1 MKIKSIFKTPR
12 FIIIA
17 IGAIIGLGILDRAT
31 EKKVEVPLT
40 GIPASEIPEA
50 PEWAVSQPDDIDGKA
65 IQIQI
70 RFIELPD
77 GSTDIAKEMTPG
89 ESAAFMKKIA
99 EQKGVDILSAP
110 SLHTR
115 DSLSSSIEVGRKLDL
130 KRRDSNKVEEIEVGV
145 TSHMRPVI
153 SKDTESI
160 DLDVFAQVVE
170 LSGFHGSE
178 ESSESARFD
187 CRTISESTNIKLG
200 NTAILGGIIR
210 EEKVLVSD
218 KAPLIGDIPFLGR
231 LFRSATVDSQP
242 RKLLMT
248 VTPTL
253 IADEKF

>member
-1 MKIKSIFKTPR
+1 MKIKSILKTLG
-12 FIIIA
+12 FIFIA

-77 GSTDIAKEMTPG
+77 GSTDIAREMTS
-89 ESAAFMKKIA
+89 EETSAFMKKIA
-99 EQKGVDILSAP
+99 EQKGIDILSAP
-110 SLHTR
+110 SLHTKN
-115 DSLSSSIEVGRKLDL
+115 SLSSSIKVGPKLNL
-130 KRRDSNKVEEIEVGV
+130 MRQDSNKVDEIEVGV

-170 LSGFHGSE
+170 LSGFQGSE

-187 CRTISESTNIKLG
+187 CRTIAESTNIKLG
-200 NTAILGGIIR
+200 NTAILGGIVR

-231 LFRSATVDSQP
+231 LFRTATVKSQS